1 MSNECV
7 LSIPYTKVMNVADG
21 ALGDVMPYLPVLVA
35 LGEVE
40 HVTTAAAMLGMPQP
54 TVSRI
59 IRRLE
64 KRLGVPLVETAG
76 RGVRLTDAARAFM
89 PYAQRA
95 LDSVTDGLEVLVARN
110 ELARA
115 TVRLAFQT
123 SLGERYVPEL
133 IRAVRAT
140 HPGVRFVLAQGARR
154 VCLDKLISGETDIA
168 LVSRLRPPP
177 EGLRVLHLFDEP
189 LSVLVAEDHR
199 WSARTSLRTT
209 DLADEPFI
217 TMKPG
222 YGLRGSVDELFAAG
236 AVNPAIAFEGEDLHT
251 VRGLV
256 ASGLGVAIVP
266 HEAVPPPGCRQIP
279 LDDPAAV
286 RDMGA
291 AVLPDTPRAGPAVEV
306 VLAALPGIGA
316 RLSEMGQAGRR
327 AAGP

>member
-1 MSNECV
+1 MNEERAGAIAAV
-7 LSIPYTKVMNVADG
+7 L
-21 ALGDVMPYLPVLVA
+21 PYLPVLVA

-40 HVTTAAAMLGMPQP
+40 HVTAAAAMLGMPQP

-64 KRLGVPLVETAG
+64 HRLGVPLVETAG
-76 RGVRLTDAARAFM
+76 RGVRLTDAARAFI
-89 PYAQRA
+89 PHAQRA
-95 LDSVTDGLEVLVARN
+95 VDSVADGLEVLQARH

-133 IRAVRAT
+133 IRTVRGT

-154 VCLDKLISGETDIA
+154 SCLDKLVSGETDIA

-177 EGLRVLHLFDEP
+177 AGLRVLHLFDEP
-189 LSVLVAEDHR
+189 LCVLVAEDHR
-199 WSARTSLRTT
+199 WADRTSLRTT
-209 DLADEPFI
+209 ELADEPFI
-217 TMKPG
+217 TLKPG
-222 YGLRGSVDELFAAG
+222 WGLRGTVDELFTAS
-236 AVNPAIAFEGEDLHT
+236 AVDPVIAFEGEDLHT

-266 HEAVPPPGCRQIP
+266 PETAPPQGCRQIA

-291 AVLPDTPRAGPAVEV
+291 AVLPDVARAGPAVEV
-306 VLAALPGIGA
+306 VLEALPRIGA
-316 RLSEMGQAGRR
+316 RL
-327 AAGP
+327 

>member
-1 MSNECV
+1 MRNGGPGDTVGAV
-7 LSIPYTKVMNVADG
+7 L
-21 ALGDVMPYLPVLVA
+21 PYLPVLIA

-59 IRRLE
+59 VRRLE
-64 KRLGVPLVETAG
+64 DRLGVPLVETAG
-76 RGVRLTDAARAFM
+76 RGIRLTDAARAFL
-89 PYAQRA
+89 PHAQRA
-95 LDSVTDGLEVLVARN
+95 IDAVTDGVEVLQARH

-133 IRAVRAT
+133 IRTVRRT
-140 HPGVRFVLAQGARR
+140 HPGVRFVLSQGARR
-154 VCLDKLISGETDIA
+154 ICLDKLTDGETDIA

-177 EGLRVLHLFDEP
+177 KGLQVLHLFDEP
-189 LSVLVAEDHR
+189 LCVLVAEDHR
-199 WSARTSLRTT
+199 WAHRSSVRTSE
-209 DLADEPFI
+209 LAGEPFI

-222 YGLRGSVDELFAAG
+222 WGLRGTVDELFAAS
-236 AVNPAIAFEGEDLHT
+236 AVSPDIAFEGEDLHT

-266 HEAVPPPGCRQIP
+266 PETTPPQGCRQIT
-279 LDDPAAV
+279 LADPAAV

-291 AVLPDTPRAGPAVEV
+291 AVLPGADRAGPAVAV
-306 VLAALPGIGA
+306 VLQTLPTVGG
-316 RLSEMGQAGRR
+316 RL
-327 AAGP
+327 